1 MLEKIKLGMLGLGSR
16 STLFYIKELNRHYNQ
31 KIGGY
36 STCPFLLLNTN
47 FDTINSLLPNTSQ
60 ELDILVQAP
69 LNKLEQMDIKH
80 MLIPNITLHETIDR
94 LVIEK
99 NIIHPIYLTVSKI
112 KQNKWSKIV
121 LFGSLY
127 TMKSDYIPSIFNAN
141 GIEIELPTQED
152 LLFIDKV
159 RKRIYTNRETDEF
172 IAKYHLLIKK
182 YTEKNPVVLACTELS
197 IFNPTNNN
205 NLLDM
210 AQVQI
215 VEAVKTVY

>member
-1 MLEKIKLGMLGLGSR
+1 MEKIKFGVLGLGSR
-16 STLFYIKELNRHYNQ
+16 STLFFIKELNRHYNQ
-31 KIGGY
+31 KTGGY

-60 ELDILVQAP
+60 ELDNLIQKR
-69 LNKLEQMDIKH
+69 LNELEQMDIIH

-99 NIIHPIYLTVSKI
+99 SVIHPIHLAVSKI
-112 KQNKWSKIV
+112 KQHNWHKIV

-127 TMKSDYIPSIFNAN
+127 TMKSDYISSIFNTN
-141 GIEIELPTQED
+141 GIEIELPTQKD
-152 LLFIDKV
+152 MLLIDEV
-159 RKRIYTNRETDEF
+159 RKQIYANKETDELITKF
-172 IAKYHLLIKK
+172 HLLIKK

-197 IFNPTNNN
+197 IFNPINNN
-205 NLLDM
+205 DLLDM

-215 VEAVKTVY
+215 VEAVKTVL

>member
-1 MLEKIKLGMLGLGSR
+1 MKKIKFGVLGLGSR
-16 STLFYIKELNRHYNQ
+16 STLFFIKELNRHYNQ
-31 KIGGY
+31 KTGGY

-47 FDTINSLLPNTSQ
+47 FDTINSLLPHTSQ
-60 ELDILVQAP
+60 ELDNLIQKR
-69 LNKLEQMDIKH
+69 LNELEQMDIIH

-99 NIIHPIYLTVSKI
+99 SVIHPIHLAVSKI
-112 KQNKWSKIV
+112 KQHNWNKIV

-127 TMKSDYIPSIFNAN
+127 TMKSDYISSIFNAN
-141 GIEIELPTQED
+141 GIEIELPTQKD
-152 LLFIDKV
+152 MLLIDEV
-159 RKRIYTNRETDEF
+159 RKQIYANKETDELITKF
-172 IAKYHLLIKK
+172 YLLIKK

-197 IFNPTNNN
+197 IFNPINNK

-215 VEAVKTVY
+215 VEAVKTV

>member
-1 MLEKIKLGMLGLGSR
+1 MEKIKFGVLGLGSR
-16 STLFYIKELNRHYNQ
+16 STLFFIKELNRHYNQ
-31 KIGGY
+31 KTGGY

-60 ELDILVQAP
+60 ELDNLIQKR
-69 LNKLEQMDIKH
+69 LNELEQMDIIH

-99 NIIHPIYLTVSKI
+99 SVIHPIHLSVSKI
-112 KQNKWSKIV
+112 KQHNWNKIV

-127 TMKSDYIPSIFNAN
+127 TMKSDYISSIFNTN
-141 GIEIELPTQED
+141 GIEIELPTQKD
-152 LLFIDKV
+152 MLLIDEV
-159 RKRIYTNRETDEF
+159 RKQIYANKETDELITKF
-172 IAKYHLLIKK
+172 HLLIKK

-197 IFNPTNNN
+197 IFNPINNN
-205 NLLDM
+205 DLLDM

-215 VEAVKTVY
+215 VEAVKTVL